1 MAIKLGA
8 IDTSTLK
15 VGSTAVSQAYL
26 GTTPLLSTG
35 YDFGNALL
43 FDGVNDYL
51 ITDPALD
58 VDVTGD
64 FIFSWWFRSAL
75 TGGNAS
81 SQMVASEASQADYI
95 LNASLNRVRIKVNG
109 TSYDATYNWS
119 ADNDWHHYCFFRVS
133 GVIKSV
139 IDGVDLGT
147 LGTNT
152 NIFSYRYMGRRGSS
166 VSLTLNGTIDDWF
179 VSEETVTLT
188 EVQDIYNGGA
198 GNNPTTVI
206 SGTPKQYINFNQSS
220 PDSTATAQNGSDMD
234 LYNFNTATC
243 WVAH

>member
-15 VGSTAVSQAYL
+15 VGSAAVSQAYL
-26 GTTPLLSTG
+26 GTTPLLSTA

-51 ITDPALD
+51 LTSPALD
-58 VDVTGD
+58 INVTGD
-64 FIFSWWFRSAL
+64 FIISWWFKSGL
-75 TGGNAS
+75 TGGGAA
-81 SQMVASEASQADYI
+81 SQMVAITASEADYI
-95 LNASLNRVRIKVNG
+95 LYGSLNRVRIKVNG
-109 TSYDATYNWS
+109 TSYDTTYNWS
-119 ADNDWHHYCFFRVS
+119 ADSDWHHYCFFRVS
-133 GVIKSV
+133 SVIKLV
-139 IDGVDLGT
+139 IDGVDYGT
-147 LGTNT
+147 VGTNT
-152 NIFSYRYMGRRGSS
+152 NIFSYRYIGRRGSS
-166 VSLTLNGTIDDWF
+166 VSLMLNGTIDDWF

-206 SGTPKQYINFNQSS
+206 GGTPKQYINFNQSS
-220 PDSTATAQNGSDMD
+220 PDSTANAQNGSDMA
-234 LYNFNTATC
+234 LNNFNTSTC

>member
-35 YDFGNALL
+35 YNFGNALL

-58 VDVTGD
+58 INVTGD
-64 FIFSWWFRSAL
+64 FIISWWFRSTL
-75 TGGNAS
+75 TGGSAAS
-81 SQMVASEASQADYI
+81 QFIVTSASEADYI
-95 LNASLNRVRIKVNG
+95 LNGSVNRVRLKLNG
-109 TSYDATYNWS
+109 SNYTVSYNWS

-133 GVIKSV
+133 GVIKAV
-139 IDGVDLGT
+139 IDGVDFGT

-166 VSLTLNGTIDDWF
+166 LSIMLDGTIDDWF
-179 VSEETVTLT
+179 VSQQTVTLT
-188 EVQDIYNGGA
+188 QVQSIYNSGA
-198 GNNPTTVI
+198 GNDPTTVI

-220 PDSTATAQNGSDMD
+220 PDSTATAQNGSDMA
-234 LYNFNTATC
+234 LNNFDTSTC